1 MFHQLLP
8 AAAISSKQAAALGI
22 LPGSWIINHYWPFT
36 SCSVLVWFGRTSSN
50 PNRSAYRFHQLY
62 KNSKMDNQ
70 QKVRLFTLFKAAAM
84 FQILIYARYDKAA
97 LQQIQ
102 KYECYERIF

>member
-1 MFHQLLP
+1 
-8 AAAISSKQAAALGI
+8 
-22 LPGSWIINHYWPFT
+22 
-36 SCSVLVWFGRTSSN
+36 
-50 PNRSAYRFHQLY
+50 
-62 KNSKMDNQ
+62 MDSQ
-70 QKVRLFTLFKAAAM
+70 PKVRLFTLFKAAAM

>member
-1 MFHQLLP
+1 
-8 AAAISSKQAAALGI
+8 
-22 LPGSWIINHYWPFT
+22 
-36 SCSVLVWFGRTSSN
+36 
-50 PNRSAYRFHQLY
+50 
-62 KNSKMDNQ
+62 MDSQ
-70 QKVRLFTLFKAAAM
+70 PKVRLFTLFKAGAAAM